1 MTLKTQQNKHQ
12 LETDICISIFYQSIF
27 PAPSFHYFIIKHI
40 APENGIATVY
50 PIHLHLPDW
59 PGNVLRG
66 TWHLSACRYHRKGK
80 DGHHLPHIHLSVHL
94 SVYLSAIIC
103 LYVYQSV
110 HCQSVHL
117 PPSTYILSQY
127 LAILSSV
134 SLSSMWRMLILYLKK
149 ETSSKENFKSKVQ
162 SLR

>member
-1 MTLKTQQNKHQ
+1 M
-12 LETDICISIFYQSIF
+12 DICISIFYQSIF
-27 PAPSFHYFIIKHI
+27 PAPSFLYFIIKHI

-66 TWHLSACRYHRKGK
+66 TWHLSARRYHRKGK

-117 PPSTYILSQY
+117 PPSTYILSPIICICLSINIY
-127 LAILSSV
+127 LFYHLSHYH
-134 SLSSMWRMLILYLKK
+134 LCGECWYFTLRKK
-149 ETSSKENFKSKVQ
+149 QALRKISKARCNP
-162 SLR
+162 